1 MEDCS
6 ASVEDSVLLI
16 KRCVH
21 FVVNRSGC
29 LDVKHEVAESVV
41 GVAHVVIP
49 GIVAALV
56 EVPVSVLGVAG
67 LLVSINHPV
76 HVVEEFLLV
85 VDDFA
90 GGWGDVERHAIVTL
104 NVPDCR
110 VDPQKREENWSR
122 PEVSVHLF

>member
-16 KRCVH
+16 KRCVN
-21 FVVNRSGC
+21 FVVDRSGC

-41 GVAHVVIP
+41 RVAHVVIP
-49 GIVAALV
+49 SIDAALV

-76 HVVEEFLLV
+76 HVVEELFLV

-104 NVPDCR
+104 NVSDCR
-110 VDPQKREENWSR
+110 VDPQKWEENWSR